1 MFNQTKY
8 NLLIQSI
15 KQHFNFNEKESNRF
29 IYNNIHDLLMNKL
42 ITKYNKSD
50 LEIQIAIS
58 KYNLKQHF

>member
-29 IYNNIHDLLMNKL
+29 IYNNIHDLLKYRL